1 MTRLSVEQKKE
12 RLKRELAKIEAE
24 EKKLKRAKELKDL
37 KIINSEIL
45 RYTKKDFDN
54 FKKIL
59 GLLVLFES
67 QNDEFRKA
75 VFTSADREIQKRN
88 KYAGVTYG

>member
-24 EKKLKRAKELKDL
+24 EKKLKRAKELKEL

-45 RYTKKDFDN
+45 IHTNKDYDN

-59 GLLVLFES
+59 GLLVLFET

-88 KYAGVTYG
+88 K

>member
-37 KIINSEIL
+37 KIINGEIL
-45 RYTKKDFDN
+45 RYTNKNYDN

-59 GLLVLFES
+59 GLLVLFET

-88 KYAGVTYG
+88 K

>member
-37 KIINSEIL
+37 KIINGEIL
-45 RYTKKDFDN
+45 KYTNKDYDN

-59 GLLVLFES
+59 GLLVLFET

-75 VFTSADREIQKRN
+75 VFSSAEREINKRN
-88 KYAGVTYG
+88 SKG

>member
-1 MTRLSVEQKKE
+1 MTRLSIEQKKE

-54 FKKIL
+54 IKKIL
-59 GLLVLFES
+59 GLLVLFET
-67 QNDEFRKA
+67 QNDEFRKI
-75 VFTSADREIQKRN
+75 VFASADREIQKRKN
-88 KYAGVTYG
+88 K

>member
-37 KIINSEIL
+37 KI
-45 RYTKKDFDN
+45 K
-54 FKKIL
+54 
-59 GLLVLFES
+59 
-67 QNDEFRKA
+67 
-75 VFTSADREIQKRN
+75 
-88 KYAGVTYG
+88 TYQ

>member
-37 KIINSEIL
+37 KIINGEIL
-45 RYTKKDFDN
+45 RYTNKDYDN

-59 GLLVLFES
+59 GLLVLFET

-75 VFTSADREIQKRN
+75 VFTSSDREIQKRN
-88 KYAGVTYG
+88 K

>member
-1 MTRLSVEQKKE
+1 MAKLSVEQRKE
-12 RLKRELAKIEAE
+12 RLKRELAKVETE
-24 EKKLKRAKELKDL
+24 ERKLKKEKELKDL

-75 VFTSADREIQKRN
+75 VFTSAEREINKRN
-88 KYAGVTYG
+88 SKG

>member
-37 KIINSEIL
+37 KIINGEIL
-45 RYTKKDFDN
+45 KYTKKDFDN

-59 GLLVLFES
+59 GLLVLFET

-88 KYAGVTYG
+88 K

>member
-37 KIINSEIL
+37 KIINGEIL

-59 GLLVLFES
+59 GLLVLFET

-75 VFTSADREIQKRN
+75 VFSAYDREIQKRN
-88 KYAGVTYG
+88 NKSGV

>member
-37 KIINSEIL
+37 KIINGEIL
-45 RYTKKDFDN
+45 RYTNKDYDN

-59 GLLVLFES
+59 GLLVLFET

-88 KYAGVTYG
+88 K

>member
-37 KIINSEIL
+37 KIINGEIL
-45 RYTKKDFDN
+45 RYTNKDYDN

-59 GLLVLFES
+59 GLLVLFET

-75 VFTSADREIQKRN
+75 VFTSADREINKRN
-88 KYAGVTYG
+88 NK

>member
-24 EKKLKRAKELKDL
+24 EKKLKRAKELKEL

-45 RYTKKDFDN
+45 IHTNKDYDN

-59 GLLVLFES
+59 GLLVLFET

-75 VFTSADREIQKRN
+75 VFSSAEREINKRN
-88 KYAGVTYG
+88 SKG

>member
-37 KIINSEIL
+37 KIINGEIL
-45 RYTKKDFDN
+45 RYTNKDYDN

-59 GLLVLFES
+59 GLLVLFET

-75 VFTSADREIQKRN
+75 VFTSADREINKRN
-88 KYAGVTYG
+88 NKSGV

>member
-37 KIINSEIL
+37 KIINGEIL
-45 RYTKKDFDN
+45 SYTNKDYDN

-59 GLLVLFES
+59 GLLVLFET

-88 KYAGVTYG
+88 K

>member
-37 KIINSEIL
+37 KIINGEIL
-45 RYTKKDFDN
+45 RYTKKDYDN

-59 GLLVLFES
+59 GLLVLFET

-88 KYAGVTYG
+88 K

>member
-12 RLKRELAKIEAE
+12 RLKRELAKVEAE

-45 RYTKKDFDN
+45 KYTKKDFDN

-75 VFTSADREIQKRN
+75 VFTSADREINKRN
-88 KYAGVTYG
+88 NKSGV

>member
-45 RYTKKDFDN
+45 SHTNKDYDN

-59 GLLVLFES
+59 GLLVLFET
-67 QNDEFRKA
+67 QNDDFRKA
-75 VFTSADREIQKRN
+75 VFSSADREIQKRN
-88 KYAGVTYG
+88 SKKSGV

>member
-37 KIINSEIL
+37 KIITPILEKIANLVTEFTKNVAKKKKEKQVLKKLINSSNL
-45 RYTKKDFDN
+45 KDM
-54 FKKIL
+54 K
-59 GLLVLFES
+59 
-67 QNDEFRKA
+67 
-75 VFTSADREIQKRN
+75 
-88 KYAGVTYG
+88 

>member
-37 KIINSEIL
+37 KIINGEIL
-45 RYTKKDFDN
+45 KYTNKDYDN

-59 GLLVLFES
+59 GLLVLFET

-88 KYAGVTYG
+88 K

>member
-1 MTRLSVEQKKE
+1 
-12 RLKRELAKIEAE
+12 
-24 EKKLKRAKELKDL
+24 L

-59 GLLVLFES
+59 GLLVLFET

-88 KYAGVTYG
+88 K

>member
-37 KIINSEIL
+37 KIINGEIL

-59 GLLVLFES
+59 GLLVLFET

-88 KYAGVTYG
+88 K

>member
-1 MTRLSVEQKKE
+1 MAKLSVEQRKE
-12 RLKRELAKIEAE
+12 RLKRELAKVETE
-24 EKKLKRAKELKDL
+24 ERKLKKEKELKDL

-45 RYTKKDFDN
+45 KYTKKDFDN

-75 VFTSADREIQKRN
+75 VFTSAEREINKRN
-88 KYAGVTYG
+88 SKG

>member
-24 EKKLKRAKELKDL
+24 EKKLKRAKELKEL
-37 KIINSEIL
+37 KIINSVIL
-45 RYTKKDFDN
+45 IHTNKDYDN

-59 GLLVLFES
+59 GLLVLFET

-75 VFTSADREIQKRN
+75 VFSSAEREINKRN
-88 KYAGVTYG
+88 SKG

>member
-24 EKKLKRAKELKDL
+24 EKKLKRAKELKEL

-45 RYTKKDFDN
+45 RRHTNKDYDN

-59 GLLVLFES
+59 GLLVLFET

-75 VFTSADREIQKRN
+75 VFSSAEREINKRN
-88 KYAGVTYG
+88 SKG

>member
-12 RLKRELAKIEAE
+12 RLKRELAKIEAV

-37 KIINSEIL
+37 KIINGEIL

-59 GLLVLFES
+59 GLLVLFET

-88 KYAGVTYG
+88 K

>member
-12 RLKRELAKIEAE
+12 RLKRELAKVEAE

-37 KIINSEIL
+37 KIINGEIL
-45 RYTKKDFDN
+45 RYTNKDYDN

-59 GLLVLFES
+59 GLLVLFET

-75 VFTSADREIQKRN
+75 VFSSYDREIQKRN
-88 KYAGVTYG
+88 KSGV

>member
-37 KIINSEIL
+37 KIINGEIL

-59 GLLVLFES
+59 GLLVLFET

-75 VFTSADREIQKRN
+75 VFTSADSEIQKRN
-88 KYAGVTYG
+88 K

>member
-59 GLLVLFES
+59 GLLVLFET

-88 KYAGVTYG
+88 KKAGVTYG

>member
-24 EKKLKRAKELKDL
+24 EKKLKRAKELKEL

-45 RYTKKDFDN
+45 RHTNKDYDD

-59 GLLVLFES
+59 GLLVLFET

-75 VFTSADREIQKRN
+75 VFTSADREINKRN
-88 KYAGVTYG
+88 NKSGV